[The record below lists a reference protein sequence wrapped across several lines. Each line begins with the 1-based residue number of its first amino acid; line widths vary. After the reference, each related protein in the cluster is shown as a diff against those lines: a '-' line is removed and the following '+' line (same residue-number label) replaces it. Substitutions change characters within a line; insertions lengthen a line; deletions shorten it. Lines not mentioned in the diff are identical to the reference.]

1 MKIDREIDSFLVHLK
16 VERGLRP
23 NSIIAYATDLR
34 LFQDYLADNGLPKA
48 LSRINTK
55 ALQGFLDA
63 QSDAGLTPATRARRW
78 AAVRGFFQFL
88 RHEGTIKAD
97 PTQGVVR
104 PKVSRKLPDLLT
116 RDELDALL
124 EAPGTDTP
132 LGLRDTAMLE
142 LMYASGCR
150 VSEAIYLK
158 FGHLNLDQ
166 GFVLLKGK
174 GAKERLSVVGEVAIE
189 ALRNWLE
196 QGRPALVKAD
206 KDDSDWVFL
215 NHRGGQLTRQGC
227 YLKIRQI
234 ARAAGIRR
242 RISPHRLRHSFATHL
257 LEGGTDLRTLQL
269 LLGHADIATTQIY
282 THVSQQHQREA
293 YKKHHPR
300 A

>member
-34 LFQDYLADNGLPKA
+34 LFQVFLAEKGLSNR

-55 ALQGFLDA
+55 VLQGFLDA
-63 QSDAGLTPATRARRW
+63 QGDAGLTPATRARRW
-78 AAVRGFFQFL
+78 AAVRGFFKYL
-88 RHEGTIKAD
+88 RQEGAIKTD

-104 PKVSRKLPDLLT
+104 PKVSRKLPDLLSC
-116 RDELDALL
+116 EEIDALL
-124 EAPGTDTP
+124 QAPGTDTP

-174 GAKERLSVVGEVAIE
+174 GAKERLSVVGEVAIA
-189 ALRNWLE
+189 ALDRYLRE
-196 QGRPALVKAD
+196 GRPDLVKHD
-206 KDDSDWVFL
+206 KPDTDWIFL

-234 ARAAGIRR
+234 AREAGIRR

-269 LLGHADIATTQIY
+269 LLGHADITTTQIY
-282 THVSQQHQREA
+282 THVSQRHLRET